1 MYQFFWND
9 KKYNDIIDMNL
20 LNEHINIDKVQ
31 YMHDN
36 EDINKYYH
44 KAIDLGSYI
53 VNENSIMFFN
63 KFLEY
68 YDKLIEYI
76 LYTCIIIKDRTRNV
90 SGLSNIY
97 DFIDQSSKLYDNFI
111 KSVENYKMLH
121 NTSNIMN
128 KFENFND
135 MFDLSKLETELD
147 VIDNNNSDD
156 NVSED
161 SDDVELDESDSDELN
176 NESNDSK
183 KGLNMMKSLFSNVNF
198 DEIRKMRNE
207 MEDKMTDDEKKQ
219 AKIMREKM
227 MSGLSTGGFNL
238 DDMLNMNSNK

>member
-1 MYQFFWND
+1 
-9 KKYNDIIDMNL
+9 
-20 LNEHINIDKVQ
+20 
-31 YMHDN
+31 
-36 EDINKYYH
+36 
-44 KAIDLGSYI
+44 
-53 VNENSIMFFN
+53 
-63 KFLEY
+63 
-68 YDKLIEYI
+68 
-76 LYTCIIIKDRTRNV
+76 
-90 SGLSNIY
+90 
-97 DFIDQSSKLYDNFI
+97 
-111 KSVENYKMLH
+111 
-121 NTSNIMN
+121 MN

-156 NVSED
+156 NVSE
-161 SDDVELDESDSDELN
+161 ESDCDELN